1 MASRSDS
8 IEELAAKLDHDARSI
23 PAVYLVIGLVAG
35 LMFGVELGGDT
46 VDVQRM
52 AGIAYGLL
60 GAFVGWSV
68 GRSHQTWLRLQ
79 TSIARSQRRDP

>member
-8 IEELAAKLDHDARSI
+8 IEELTAKLDRDAQSI

-35 LMFGVELGGDT
+35 LMFGVQLGGDT
-46 VDVQRM
+46 VDVQRV

-68 GRSHQTWLRLQ
+68 GRSRQTWLRLQ
-79 TSIARSQRRDP
+79 TSIARSLR